1 MKITLD
7 VDETTGTITLDDRIV
22 EPILLADIIKD
33 TIEENLLESRLNKL
47 HRKACNGWCEDSVE
61 AYCSVVSGK
70 PLTTDQRDQ
79 MIRLVNFITP
89 SQIVNGGDSKDLI
102 ERVEATIVHFVGINE
117 IMGV

>member
-33 TIEENLLESRLNKL
+33 TVEGNLLESRLNQL
-47 HRKACNGWCEDSVE
+47 HRKACSGCCENGAEE
-61 AYCSVVSGK
+61 YCGVVSDK
-70 PLTTDQRDQ
+70 PLTTDQQDQ

-117 IMGV
+117 IMEE